1 MAERKIVKRVIRTGR
16 VSAEESARLN
26 EIRRQAERD
35 FPPAAKKPSPP
46 GIPSQIRAARESKQL
61 TWYAVAKMAGI
72 PHPSTVRDIERG
84 VDTHVSNLQSVAKA
98 LGLEL
103 SLVETET

>member
-1 MAERKIVKRVIRTGR
+1 MAQRKIVKRVTRKGR
-16 VSAEESARLN
+16 VSEEESARLN
-26 EIRRQAERD
+26 EIRRQAQRD
-35 FPPAAKKPSPP
+35 FPPATGKPAPP
-46 GIPSQIRAARESKQL
+46 GIPSQIRAAREAKQL

-84 VDTHVSNLQSVAKA
+84 VDTHVSNLQSVARV

-103 SLVETET
+103 SLVESDA